1 MSLLSI
7 CVLFLT
13 WFALWN
19 GKYSHGI
26 FERSTESFLLCI
38 VPLIL
43 LAILVSAF
51 LKLSK
56 LPDLSCGR
64 LSKKQVAVMLVS
76 NGTYAIFLPLTVFF
90 PPTRAGWAM
99 YTALIVF
106 SYSALLLGLIQVTYM
121 MCKLVDI

>member
-1 MSLLSI
+1 M
-7 CVLFLT
+7 
-13 WFALWN
+13 
-19 GKYSHGI
+19 
-26 FERSTESFLLCI
+26 CI

-90 PPTRAGWAM
+90 PPTRAGWAI
-99 YTALIVF
+99 YTALIVL